1 MLYEHQVDSLK
12 TLGFSEIEALVY
24 CFLLGNAPA
33 TGYRIAKG
41 VGKAA
46 TNVYAAIE
54 SLSRKGALL
63 IDDDAA
69 RQCRA
74 VSPAELG
81 DILEAQFT
89 SRRQNA
95 ETALQSIA
103 ADAPDQHVYKLETP
117 EQVFARIRRMID
129 GAQEII
135 LVDAFAEPL
144 AQINADL
151 ERAAGRKVRIA
162 IEKYDAEIET
172 PYALTS
178 QSAYRH
184 EGPKRW
190 PGQQINIVVDAN
202 AFVLALFNER
212 SDAVL
217 QAVWSTSGYL
227 ACLQHSYMAASLL
240 ARQCE
245 SEGLLNAPSMR
256 RFDDLALMSARP
268 PGLQAFIETYSKPVA
283 GGDHARAS

>member
-12 TLGFSEIEALVY
+12 SLGFSEIEALVY
-24 CFLLGNAPA
+24 CFLLANAPA
-33 TGYRIAKG
+33 TGYRVAKG

-54 SLSRKGALL
+54 SLSKKGALL

-69 RQCRA
+69 RLCRA
-74 VSPAELG
+74 VPPSELG

-89 SRRQNA
+89 SRRHNA
-95 ETALQSIA
+95 ETALQSIV
-103 ADAPDQHVYKLETP
+103 ADAPDQHVYKLETS

-135 LVDAFAEPL
+135 LVDAFSEPL

-151 ERAAGRKVRIA
+151 ERAAERKVRIA
-162 IEKYDAEIET
+162 IENYDDDIKT
-172 PYALTS
+172 PYALTA

-184 EGPKRW
+184 QGPKRW
-190 PGQQINIVVDAN
+190 PGRQINIVVDAS

-212 SDAVL
+212 CDAVL

-245 SEGLLNAPSMR
+245 SEGLLSAPSMR
-256 RFDDLALMSARP
+256 KFNELALMSARP
-268 PGLQAFIETYSKPVA
+268 PGLQTFIETYAQPAA
-283 GGDHARAS
+283 GGDHARA